1 MKNEK
6 NFFEFR
12 FVKFIINIST
22 ALSILFVIYVLYDKY
37 FKKNHFESISSEPAI
52 ISDSLVVNNNFIDT
66 SNTESLVDTQF
77 TSSDMSNTG
86 DEIESVETVQL
97 EYFHI
102 QDPDGYTNLRECED
116 CKIIRK
122 VYPNEIFLKIDSTR
136 KYYVVKFNDGETG
149 YIYKSRVFKSDQ

>member
-1 MKNEK
+1 MKSDK

-22 ALSILFVIYVLYDKY
+22 ALSILFVMYVLYDKY
-37 FKKNHFESISSEPAI
+37 VNKYSFESISTEPAI
-52 ISDSLVVNNNFIDT
+52 NSDSIVVNNNFIDT
-66 SNTESLVDTQF
+66 NNTESLVDTQF
-77 TSSDMSNTG
+77 TTSDMSSPIDENEQGETG
-86 DEIESVETVQL
+86 QL
-97 EYFHI
+97 EYYHI

-136 KYYVVKFNDGETG
+136 KYYLVKFNDGETG

>member
-1 MKNEK
+1 MKSDK

-22 ALSILFVIYVLYDKY
+22 ALSILFVMHVLYDKY
-37 FKKNHFESISSEPAI
+37 VNKYSFESISTEPAI
-52 ISDSLVVNNNFIDT
+52 NSDSIVVNNNFIDT
-66 SNTESLVDTQF
+66 NNTESLVDTQF
-77 TSSDMSNTG
+77 TTSDMSSPIDENEQGETG
-86 DEIESVETVQL
+86 QL
-97 EYFHI
+97 EYYHI

-136 KYYVVKFNDGETG
+136 KYYLVKFNDGETG